1 MEPSDVF
8 KIVTSKQLKET
19 KYVSDML
26 FDWFWLIANGVR
38 ILSMLAMFKTC
49 MSTQTQRAVCVIISA
64 SDRHGGHGA
73 AGLPVCLAMAM
84 HAGLCAWPW

>member
-1 MEPSDVF
+1 MF

-19 KYVSDML
+19 QYVSDRL
-26 FDWFWLIANGVR
+26 FDCFWLIANVVI

-49 MSTQTQRAVCVIISA
+49 MSTQTQRAVCVIISY
-64 SDRHGGHGA
+64 RHGGHGA
-73 AGLPVCLAMAM
+73 AGLPVCVAMAM